1 MPKVS
6 DFLTVLEGFAPS
18 FLKMQGDNVGL
29 LVGDPNRE
37 VRRVMLTLDITPA
50 VAQAAVQAGV
60 DLVIPQQQGFG

>member
-1 MPKVS
+1 MPEVS

-37 VRRVMLTLDITPA
+37 VQRVMLTLDITPA
-50 VAQAAVQAGV
+50 VARRRFRPGWTW
-60 DLVIPQQQGFG
+60 LFPIIR